1 MKKFYLETY
10 GCKLNQSDSDL
21 IRGILSRK
29 FKEVSNSKE
38 ADFIVINSC
47 GVVEK
52 TERKIIKRI
61 KSFKNKKIII
71 SGCLPLISPEES
83 KKIAMALLGPQ
94 NILSIEKAALAVL
107 GGKKFF
113 EVSKKE
119 LDKSKYC
126 FFKKTKNSQVSA
138 IISISEGC
146 LGACSYCASKYA
158 RGTLKSFEIRH
169 ILKEIESLIALG
181 IKEIQL
187 SSQDA
192 SIFGLD
198 KGKYLLPELL
208 NKICKIKGNFKV
220 RVGMMNP
227 GHAKIIL
234 KDLIFAFKSEKI
246 YKFLHLPL
254 QSGDDRV
261 LKSMNRSYRA
271 DDFLKIIGEFK
282 KNFKDF
288 LIATDVIL
296 GFPAEDEKAFLNTKK
311 IIENIKPGVLHI
323 FRFSPRRNTSA
334 LAMKDLPDRIKKDR
348 SRILT
353 DIFYKNNLKE
363 NKKFLGK
370 KIKVL
375 VAEKR
380 KNNTF
385 LARTPSFRAVVLKN
399 VKLGEEIEVKIK
411 DFKKNFLIGEKL
423 K

>member
-1 MKKFYLETY
+1 M
-10 GCKLNQSDSDL
+10 
-21 IRGILSRK
+21 
-29 FKEVSNSKE
+29 
-38 ADFIVINSC
+38 
-47 GVVEK
+47 
-52 TERKIIKRI
+52 
-61 KSFKNKKIII
+61 
-71 SGCLPLISPEES
+71 
-83 KKIAMALLGPQ
+83 
-94 NILSIEKAALAVL
+94 
-107 GGKKFF
+107 
-113 EVSKKE
+113 
-119 LDKSKYC
+119 
-126 FFKKTKNSQVSA
+126 
-138 IISISEGC
+138 
-146 LGACSYCASKYA
+146 
-158 RGTLKSFEIRH
+158 
-169 ILKEIESLIALG
+169 IALG

-220 RVGMMNP
+220 RVGRMNP